1 MIRIS
6 AWMHMKVVMR
16 TWSGKMVGDA
26 LLFNIFKT
34 SNTSHSHL
42 TLLYSIYGLKVA
54 SVGTMSFAGFVL
66 NSSF

>member
-1 MIRIS
+1 M
-6 AWMHMKVVMR
+6 
-16 TWSGKMVGDA
+16 GDA

-54 SVGTMSFAGFVL
+54 SVGTMSFAGFVF